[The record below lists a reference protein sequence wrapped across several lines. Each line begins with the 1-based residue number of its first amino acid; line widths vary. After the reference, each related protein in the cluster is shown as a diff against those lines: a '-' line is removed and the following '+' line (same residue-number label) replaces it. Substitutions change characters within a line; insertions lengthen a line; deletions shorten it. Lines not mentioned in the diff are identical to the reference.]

1 MSDGPTQMAR
11 DRQRKLMDAWH
22 LATPRAREIAL
33 AALSG
38 RLDCQYCAVPYADCP
53 YPDNAHG
60 IDFCGDWK
68 PTPRDG
74 ER

>member
-33 AALSG
+33 AVLKGEYNCGHCSH
-38 RLDCQYCAVPYADCP
+38 REDCVGGEKDENVCQE
-53 YPDNAHG
+53 
-60 IDFCGDWK
+60 W
-68 PTPRDG
+68 TPRDTEG
-74 ER
+74 SE